1 MTEVG
6 QVARG
11 SRMRRARRALQLATC
26 LSLLVLNCSVYDASL
41 LSGSVVLPATDAGDG
56 GASSFANAG
65 GGASPS
71 DGGRSGNAGEQN
83 QARAGDS
90 SGAGSGGVEA
100 GAGDAGAAMQE
111 TGGSG
116 VIVTF

>member
-56 GASSFANAG
+56 GAEQQSRRRHLGVDRRREEARVG
-65 GGASPS
+65 RQASGP
-71 DGGRSGNAGEQN
+71 
-83 QARAGDS
+83 RAASRRALRRDLP
-90 SGAGSGGVEA
+90 GV
-100 GAGDAGAAMQE
+100 G
-111 TGGSG
+111 
-116 VIVTF
+116 